1 MLHEAGHTTSD
12 TLLHSKCHLV
22 DSRVRAHVREEAED
36 HWLVLSGHLLWLGFN
51 TGAIQPPRELLGAMS
66 VHKAENRKGK
76 NHQQMTAGSHLD
88 RLL

>member
-1 MLHEAGHTTSD
+1 VH
-12 TLLHSKCHLV
+12 
-22 DSRVRAHVREEAED
+22 AHVREEAEE

-88 RLL
+88 PLEGKYQVVNHNFLIVPKHFYR